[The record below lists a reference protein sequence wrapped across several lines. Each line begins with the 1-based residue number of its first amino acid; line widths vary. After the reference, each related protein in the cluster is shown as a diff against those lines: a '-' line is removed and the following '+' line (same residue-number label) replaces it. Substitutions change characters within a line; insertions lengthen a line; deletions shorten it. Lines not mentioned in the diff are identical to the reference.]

1 MSDAT
6 ILPGTLTVPFKLF
19 GAVLNGIATNCGL
32 DFVY

>member
-6 ILPGTLTVPFKLF
+6 IFPGTLTVPFKLF

-32 DFVY
+32 ECVY